1 MARRIRYVYHL
12 YIECITF
19 FLLYKIKKK
28 LNHYYYYYYCYVI
41 ELKQFGFINK
51 ETKKAYLRNRKQE
64 LINKWGIPAEDYDL
78 AIQEIMEEF
87 EEYHGFSRYA
97 CWIAKKP
104 L

>member
-1 MARRIRYVYHL
+1 MCIFFDIRL
-12 YIECITF
+12 
-19 FLLYKIKKK
+19 K
-28 LNHYYYYYYCYVI
+28 LNDFYIIIITNGI

-64 LINKWGIPAEDYDL
+64 LISKWGIPAEDYDL
-78 AIQEIMEEF
+78 ATQEIMEEF